1 MLTIPEDI
9 IIRYF
14 QHTATEDESQHLHQW
29 LREDEKNVEL
39 FCQLEEI
46 WNSRHTIDETVIRN
60 GWEKLNNQM
69 QPVEVGKKPT
79 TRKRIPV
86 WMRYAAAAC
95 IGILL
100 VATLW
105 LSSENGII
113 SLGKPVVQNV
123 VFNRNGVE
131 MLLLPDSSRIWI
143 NENSKITYPEEF
155 SKKERL
161 VQLEGKAYF
170 DISKDERKPFIV
182 RMNKID
188 VEVTGTEF
196 FIETTP
202 LRTLITLISGSVQVK
217 RNDINRSAGLTP
229 GQEASITADKDDINI
244 TTVNTDFYVAW
255 KDGTYRFDGEP
266 FGEITKFLAWR
277 FKLEIT
283 IDESLKEKR
292 FTGRI
297 NSEES
302 IQEVLDKINLSIPIT
317 YVITDEK
324 ATISER

>member
-14 QHTATEDESQHLHQW
+14 QHNATEEESQYLHQW
-29 LREDEKNVEL
+29 LREDEKNVKL

-46 WNSRHTIDETVIRN
+46 WNSRHTIDETVIRD
-60 GWEKLNNQM
+60 GWERLNNQM
-69 QPVEVGKKPT
+69 EPGKLKIKPVARKK
-79 TRKRIPV
+79 IPV
-86 WMRYAAAAC
+86 WIRYTAAAC

-100 VATLW
+100 VATIW
-105 LSSENGII
+105 ISSENGII
-113 SLGKPVVQNV
+113 NLGKPVVQNV

-155 SKKERL
+155 SKKERV

-217 RNDINRSAGLTP
+217 RNDINKSASLTP

-244 TTVNTDFYVAW
+244 TTVDTNFYVAW

-277 FKLEIT
+277 FNLDIN
-283 IDESLKEKR
+283 IAESLKEKR

-297 NSEES
+297 DSEEG
-302 IQEVLDKINLSIPIT
+302 IHEVLDKISLSIPIT